1 MSAAKANSVHIYCR
15 LCRTNLVSD
24 ALGSSA
30 VKKNGL
36 HTSTNTEKKLWKQKW
51 RMWGGGA
58 VRDKSWPVI
67 DVQISMLH

>member
-15 LCRTNLVSD
+15 LRRTNLVSD

-30 VKKNGL
+30 VKEPAYTRLPTLKRNYG
-36 HTSTNTEKKLWKQKW
+36 SKSGGW
-51 RMWGGGA
+51 GGA